1 MPTTHPGARIPL
13 ALRNLTENP
22 LRLAA
27 SVAGVAFAVV
37 LMFLQ
42 NGFRNAL
49 LDNMVAVITHLD
61 GDLFI
66 TSRSRYILS
75 QPVPFPL
82 RRLELVGAVP
92 SVVSVH
98 PFYLLTDPNVRWRNT
113 RTGSTRPIRLLA
125 YRPADDLLAIPDV
138 RGQLDAL
145 KRPDVALVDSRSKA
159 GIFGPMAPGDVSE
172 LAGRRIEIVG
182 TFPLGTDFRSNG
194 TLLTSEANLLR
205 YVPSRRG
212 ASLGDT
218 MIDVGVIRLAEG
230 AESRMIQQIA
240 AARLTP
246 DVLVLTRDELLR
258 KEQGFW
264 SRVTPIGVIFDIGL
278 VTGFVV
284 GLAICYQVLA
294 SEIFDRISQFA
305 TLKAIGYTQRDLSGI
320 VVNQALILALMGF
333 VVGLLISLGLF
344 HWLQRLTGLNMRLKP
359 ADAALILALT
369 LSMCVASALLVGR
382 KLRAVDP
389 AELFG

>member
-1 MPTTHPGARIPL
+1 
-13 ALRNLTENP
+13 
-22 LRLAA
+22 
-27 SVAGVAFAVV
+27 
-37 LMFLQ
+37 MFLQ

-61 GDLFI
+61 GDLFV

-82 RRLELVGAVP
+82 RRLVLVGAVP
-92 SVVSVH
+92 SVVSTH
-98 PFYLLTDPNVRWRNT
+98 PFYLVTEPTIRWRNPT
-113 RTGSTRPIRLLA
+113 TGSTRPIRLLA
-125 YRPADDLLAIPDV
+125 YRPFDDLLTIPEV
-138 RGQLDAL
+138 RRQLAAL
-145 KRPDVALVDSRSKA
+145 DRPDTALADSRSKV
-159 GIFGPMAPGDVSE
+159 GIFGELGFGTVSE
-172 LAGRRIEIVG
+172 LAGRRIELVG

-194 TLLTSEANLLR
+194 TLLLSESNLLR
-205 YVPSRRG
+205 FVPGRQAGNR
-212 ASLGDT
+212 ADT
-218 MIDVGVIRLAEG
+218 LIDVGVMRLAAG
-230 AESRMIQQIA
+230 AEPTMIQQIA

-246 DVLVLTRDELLR
+246 DVMVLTRGELIA

-305 TLKAIGYTQRDLSGI
+305 TLKAMGYTQRDLSAI
-320 VVNQALILALMGF
+320 VINQALILALLGF
-333 VVGLLISLGLF
+333 AVGLAISLGLF
-344 HWLQRLTGLNMRLKP
+344 HWLQAITGLNMRLKP
-359 ADAALILALT
+359 ADAALILALA
-369 LSMCVASALLVGR
+369 LSMCVVSALLVSR